1 VKHSQAPEK
10 TMKKML
16 IIALFAVPALG
27 VLGCQQDPS
36 LQSDVASLKSS
47 VASLQDEN
55 KRLREDLSGLP
66 RGENGEPADV
76 GTLLARLERQERE
89 LADARR
95 RLAELEGKPV
105 VAVPSGEPV
114 LEGEVAIDD
123 GEYAKFKAM
132 AEKDRAERDA
142 IRAAER
148 ERRQAEQTAEAK
160 RLAEKYGFEFDE
172 KDPRGSIMKIMSDP
186 VQRAK
191 AIEAMRTEMADRRLE
206 PLKLDDYQK
215 KEVLRIEEDTR
226 SKVRDAMANARE
238 NGATQEEIEQQVKT
252 IQEEQKTQL
261 GSVLTPEQ
269 MEEYEKSGAQM
280 GGMIP
285 GMGGGAGGWGGM
297 IPGFGGGN
305 GR

>member
-1 VKHSQAPEK
+1 
-10 TMKKML
+10 MKKLL
-16 IIALFAVPALG
+16 IVALFAVPTLG
-27 VLGCQQDPS
+27 ILGCQQDPS
-36 LQSDVASLKSS
+36 VQSDIASLKSS

-55 KRLREDLSGLP
+55 KRLRDDLSGLP
-66 RGENGEPADV
+66 RGENGEPADI

-89 LADARR
+89 LAEANK

-105 VAVPSGEPV
+105 VVTPAPEGTV
-114 LEGEVAIDD
+114 EGEVAIDD
-123 GEYAKFKAM
+123 AEYAKFKAM

-148 ERRQAEQTAEAK
+148 EKRQAEQTAEAK

-172 KDPRGSIMKIMSDP
+172 NDPRGSIMKIMSDP
-186 VQRAK
+186 AQRAK
-191 AIEAMRTEMADRRLE
+191 AIEAMRTEMTERRLE

-226 SKVRDAMANARE
+226 NKVRDAMTNARE
-238 NGATQEEIEQQVKT
+238 NGATQEEIEAQVKT
-252 IQEEQKTQL
+252 IQEDQKTQL